1 LVVDPEGLE
10 HLEKQAV
17 SMLFKFSFLNKKI
30 DDQNYAACLNNK
42 NNASLGSG
50 PGEIGLRISD
60 KKCFEQIIRSIK
72 SNDSDVV
79 NRIQKRR
86 GRKKFILSSGAGDE

>member
-1 LVVDPEGLE
+1 LIVDPEGLE

-42 NNASLGSG
+42 NNPSLGSG
-50 PGEIGLRISD
+50 LGEVG
-60 KKCFEQIIRSIK
+60 
-72 SNDSDVV
+72 
-79 NRIQKRR
+79 
-86 GRKKFILSSGAGDE
+86 